1 MHIVQASRKHKSG
14 GEYATDLH
22 DQEKPAKW
30 HRVSSSHDVE
40 ESRGRSRSERRRY
53 IVNFEED
60 RIGYFRYNRLH
71 ESREYSRDREK
82 DRKPELIR
90 ERERERDRGKEEKR
104 ESSIWKTGIREGE
117 GGERKEE

>member
-90 ERERERDRGKEEKR
+90 EREREEKR